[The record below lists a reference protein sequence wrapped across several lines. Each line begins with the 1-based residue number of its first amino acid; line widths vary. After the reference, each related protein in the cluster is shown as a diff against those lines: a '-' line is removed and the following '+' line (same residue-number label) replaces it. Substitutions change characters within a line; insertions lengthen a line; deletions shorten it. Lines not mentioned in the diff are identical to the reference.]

1 MVTIAKCIWSALQW
15 EFNHGSRIQCT
26 NCNTR
31 VPPWPDCWQFVLK
44 KKAKGRWRYS
54 RLRKAISS
62 ADKAELTFPIIV
74 LVVTRFLISRV
85 HQQQIFEVLETI
97 KCKILSVFLHVLE
110 SSLFRDIFCYE
121 QHILPLKLGRSF
133 TIKSRP
139 VSSAQLK
146 TF

>member
-44 KKAKGRWRYS
+44 KRQKADEDTAGSEKPFHPPT
-54 RLRKAISS
+54 K
-62 ADKAELTFPIIV
+62 
-74 LVVTRFLISRV
+74 
-85 HQQQIFEVLETI
+85 Q
-97 KCKILSVFLHVLE
+97 
-110 SSLFRDIFCYE
+110 SSLFPSLCWSWPDFWSAEYTSNKYLKFLKQSNVKSWVFFTCPWKLTVRDIFCYE